1 MAETVYMPPDAG
13 VAVDNDDVAVT
24 DEAGGTVL
32 LEANSNRV
40 SALII
45 NTGNGS
51 MRVTTDG
58 SAPSATHGKPLGPG
72 GVLSL
77 SSPYC
82 PVDAVKAFSA
92 DPGTTANASEV
103 NDG

>member
-1 MAETVYMPPDAG
+1 MSETVYMPPDAG
-13 VAVDNDDVAVT
+13 VAVDNDDVPVT
-24 DEAGGTVL
+24 DDAEGTVL
-32 LEANSNRV
+32 LEANASRV

-58 SAPSATHGKPLGPG
+58 SEPTATHGKPVGPG

-82 PVDAVKAFSA
+82 PVAEVKAFSA

>member
-1 MAETVYMPPDAG
+1 MPPDYVDVPSTGEAT
-13 VAVDNDDVAVT
+13 DNDDVTVDDT
-24 DEAGGTVL
+24 EGGVVL
-32 LEANSNRV
+32 LEANKHRK

-45 NTGNGS
+45 NTGDEP

-58 SAPSATHGKPLGPG
+58 TAPSATHGKLVGPG
-72 GVLSL
+72 AALGL

-82 PVDAVKAFSA
+82 PTEEVKAFSA

-103 NDG
+103 S